1 MRNVELAY
9 TWWARLDLNQEPT
22 DYESAALTVELRA
35 RTFGRSNCAYHIRRG
50 LSPRNRVG
58 HYVRRESAATRQEKC
73 HCWGA
78 RDAVK
83 VALTAPPVDG
93 RANQACVDFF
103 ADLLK
108 LQRSAITIF
117 SGESSRNKVIR
128 VAGISAEALR
138 EKLQL

>member
-1 MRNVELAY
+1 
-9 TWWARLDLNQEPT
+9 
-22 DYESAALTVELRA
+22 
-35 RTFGRSNCAYHIRRG
+35 
-50 LSPRNRVG
+50 
-58 HYVRRESAATRQEKC
+58 
-73 HCWGA
+73 
-78 RDAVK
+78 
-83 VALTAPPVDG
+83 VDG